1 MGIFATALLP
11 WMMTAHYNHLP
22 PVQQQKREVEQRS
35 NQIRLNLTDFW
46 TKMNKKL
53 VQKVL
58 TDTNLIQ
65 GEHYLYNFVVIQY
78 IFSIYILFK
87 KSLSNSRNII
97 KYSLIIFKICMM
109 KKVCQYEIVF
119 IENMFTLDYNL

>member
-78 IFSIYILFK
+78 NSSIYIQFM
-87 KSLSNSRNII
+87 KSRKII

-119 IENMFTLDYNL
+119 IENMFTLGMLERAA

>member
-11 WMMTAHYNHLP
+11 WMMTAHYHHLP

-78 IFSIYILFK
+78 NSSIYIQFMK
-87 KSLSNSRNII
+87 YRGKS
-97 KYSLIIFKICMM
+97 
-109 KKVCQYEIVF
+109 
-119 IENMFTLDYNL
+119 